1 MTTDTQLPVENFD
14 DIRPYDD
21 HQFREKIRKL
31 VKEPGFEHAVR
42 YVMPGVDY
50 PAFVENLVSVESQ
63 EHFQKRVMGPF
74 LEMLVAKT
82 TDGLTV
88 DVWII
93 TTPEKAIL
101 SSPTI
106 ATLFWTPRSSTCAL
120 SATICLLPRWL

>member
-88 DVWII
+88 DGLDNYD
-93 TTPEKAIL
+93 P
-101 SSPTI
+101 I